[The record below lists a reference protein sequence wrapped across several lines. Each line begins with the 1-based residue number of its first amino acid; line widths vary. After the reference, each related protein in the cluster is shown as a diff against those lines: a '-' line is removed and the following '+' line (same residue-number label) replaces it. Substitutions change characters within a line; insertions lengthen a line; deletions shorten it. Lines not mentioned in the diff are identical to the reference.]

1 MVNIAVLNFINK
13 SKRYI
18 NSMNIKDF
26 KHKIQVR
33 VRTFEIDSQGIVHN
47 ANYLKYLEIGRVE
60 YKRNLGYKIFK
71 NGIFDD
77 GLKVVVVHNSMDYK
91 GFAFM
96 DDLLNIYTKIS
107 WIKNSSFCF
116 EQIIE
121 KDSDKSIVLEGKGI
135 LVNLNPE
142 TNLPETIAEKFVK
155 EIEEFENNKLKI
167 E

>member
-1 MVNIAVLNFINK
+1 MD
-13 SKRYI
+13 
-18 NSMNIKDF
+18 IKDF
-26 KHKIQVR
+26 KHKIQIR

-47 ANYLKYLEIGRVE
+47 SNYLKYLEIGRVE
-60 YKRNLGYKIFK
+60 YKRNLGYNILK

-91 GFAFM
+91 GFAFI
-96 DDLLNIYTKIS
+96 DDVLNIYTRIS

-121 KDSDKSIVLEGKGI
+121 KDSDKSIILEGKGI

-142 TNLPETIAEKFVK
+142 TNLPETIQEKYIN
-155 EIEEFENNKLKI
+155 EIEEFENKKLKI
-167 E
+167 LQ